1 MRSLENPPRKADSVR
16 PREPDLH
23 SRSRVALPLLRSRQ
37 EFILERARRARRI
50 AHVGC
55 ADVPY
60 TDYRLAEGDLLHG
73 ELLALNPAT
82 VGIDVDPGGVAALR
96 NAFPEARVEQA
107 DVTLSDWPD
116 DLTGAFDLVIAGEV
130 LEHVPDA
137 GLFLAGAG
145 ALLAPG
151 GELFVSVP
159 NACSPKIG
167 IRALLGRESVHPDH
181 LTYYGP
187 RTLVLALDRAGFD
200 VVYLASYLATPR
212 AAGRVANVLLR
223 GFHALFDGPVG
234 EGLIALARP
243 RS

>member
-23 SRSRVALPLLRSRQ
+23 SRSRVALPLLRRRQ

-73 ELLALNPAT
+73 DLLALNPAT

-130 LEHVPDA
+130 LEQDRKSTRLNSSHSSISYAVF
-137 GLFLAGAG
+137 FL
-145 ALLAPG
+145 
-151 GELFVSVP
+151 
-159 NACSPKIG
+159 KQK
-167 IRALLGRESVHPDH
+167 
-181 LTYYGP
+181 
-187 RTLVLALDRAGFD
+187 TLR
-200 VVYLASYLATPR
+200 
-212 AAGRVANVLLR
+212 
-223 GFHALFDGPVG
+223 
-234 EGLIALARP
+234 
-243 RS
+243 